1 MKKGIAL
8 LICTILTTARMW
20 GCGSPETEETT
31 AASTAAESASPSPA
45 DRTLNE
51 SYSYSTRETWVSHD
65 GRQIY
70 GIAYIPDDGRTQH
83 PLVIFAHE
91 LGENHTTGIP
101 YAEHLAACGYAVY
114 VFDFCGGSANGTEN
128 QSDGSSTEMSVRTEV
143 RDLESVLD
151 AARNWDFA
159 DPDHIALL
167 GGSQGGFVSAVAAAE
182 NTDAVSALILMYPA
196 FVIYDDVH
204 ERFSS
209 LDEVPDTFGQWG
221 GWITLGKIYAEDVWD
236 YDPYEHISTYQG
248 PVLILHGDRDT
259 LVDISY
265 GERAAEVYSNAE
277 FHTISDGGH
286 GFYGQPF
293 EDALQYIKDFLAQHM
308 PAET

>member
-1 MKKGIAL
+1 
-8 LICTILTTARMW
+8 MW

-221 GWITLGKIYAEDVWD
+221 GWITLGKIYAEDVWG

>member
-1 MKKGIAL
+1 MAL
-8 LICTILTTARMW
+8 SAVSLW
-20 GCGSPETEETT
+20 GCGSPEAEET
-31 AASTAAESASPSPA
+31 ASASVSAAAVSATSSPA
-45 DRTLNE
+45 VRTLSE
-51 SYSYSTRETWVSHD
+51 SFSYSTRETWVRHD
-65 GRQIY
+65 GGQIY
-70 GIAYIPDDGRTQH
+70 GIAYIPDDGRSQH

-128 QSDGSSTEMSVRTEV
+128 QSDGSSAEMSVMTETS
-143 RDLESVLD
+143 DLESVLE
-151 AARNWDFA
+151 AARDWDFA
-159 DPDHIALL
+159 DSDHIALL
-167 GGSQGGFVSAVAAAE
+167 GGSQGGFVSAVTAAE
-182 NTDAVSALILMYPA
+182 NTDTVSALILMYPA

-221 GWITLGKIYAEDVWD
+221 GWITLGKSYAEDVWD
-236 YDPYEHISTYQG
+236 YDPYEHISAYQG
-248 PVLILHGDRDT
+248 PVLILHGDSDA

-265 GERAAEVYSNAE
+265 GERAAEVYSDAE
-277 FHTISDGGH
+277 FHTISGGGH

-293 EDALQYIKDFLAQHM
+293 EDALQYIKGFLAQHM
-308 PAET
+308 PAEA